1 MPTLGMLVY
10 VGRISGRRYR
20 TPLMIFSTRD
30 GYVILIGY
38 GVESNWPLACAFR
51 RHERE
56 SLRRS
61 RPCIVD
67 AINTFRCKRRSNGAG
82 QHYFGAMVSG
92 SAPAGASIEI
102 PLPEIGCKNLVH
114 IHVYTAQEGTRGR
127 RAVDH
132 NLIKHRHGLALTMRP
147 STRLPCPPVPCM
159 VERPITSFW
168 IAHAHA
174 RECP

>member
-1 MPTLGMLVY
+1 MLVY

-92 SAPAGASIEI
+92 SESVARTSSTSMCI
-102 PLPEIGCKNLVH
+102 PPR
-114 IHVYTAQEGTRGR
+114 RGPG
-127 RAVDH
+127 VD
-132 NLIKHRHGLALTMRP
+132 GLLT
-147 STRLPCPPVPCM
+147 T
-159 VERPITSFW
+159 T
-168 IAHAHA
+168 
-174 RECP
+174 